1 MEAADCDNNTKP
13 HVLYVRYSR
22 TRYASTKRPL
32 KSWLAAS
39 FIDSA
44 QMKLELNINEK
55 QKKPENAKKTR
66 ICLKKFI
73 KTIWWIASGKR

>member
-55 QKKPENAKKTR
+55 QKKPKTQKKR
-66 ICLKKFI
+66 EFVWKSLLRQ
-73 KTIWWIASGKR
+73 SDG